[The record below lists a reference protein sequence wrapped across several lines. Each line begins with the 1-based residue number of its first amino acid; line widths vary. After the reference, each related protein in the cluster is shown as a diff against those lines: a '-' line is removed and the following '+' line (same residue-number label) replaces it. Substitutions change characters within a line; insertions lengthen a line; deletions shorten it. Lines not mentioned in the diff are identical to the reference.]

1 MIMPMPIYLP
11 SGSGCG
17 SGIEYIYPKWVMFLM
32 GSGLTLAILGTVLL
46 LISWV
51 LEMITENDI
60 FDPIKKP
67 ACYTLAMA
75 LGGVA
80 LCLIAL
86 PLMMLTGVPVTE

>member
-1 MIMPMPIYLP
+1 MIMPMPIYIP
-11 SGSGCG
+11 HSSGCG

-32 GSGLTLAILGTVLL
+32 GSGLTLALLGTALL

-60 FDPIKKP
+60 FDPIEKP
-67 ACYTLAMA
+67 ACYTIAMA
-75 LGGVA
+75 LGGIV

-86 PLMMLTGVPVTE
+86 PLMMLTGTPVTE